1 MLLFPG
7 GLFHSSHLRGCP
19 FLPAVS
25 LKGVPIRAYFH
36 KPLLRKVGLAF
47 KLQPFMSWSPMWA
60 DSEGRPPPLSR
71 SGQTPGGCSV
81 IEQWSLFGCLSR
93 AWCALLVPT
102 QLSVLS
108 FCPLLHH
115 LGLGLNFFS
124 ETQFLRQKPRVPLR
138 LHLTAVAPGLAPQT
152 FNVPFHRLWGV
163 PARKAHFLYDSLF
176 HGVTLFGLE
185 CHANSLHTWWKDSGA
200 ENLNQWGLFISEHQ

>member
-1 MLLFPG
+1 MTMLK
-7 GLFHSSHLRGCP
+7 SIKSYKIKRQ
-19 FLPAVS
+19 LPKNPKNLHEIKRFFRTYS
-25 LKGVPIRAYFH
+25 LKQYYSQEHSGTTMTGQSHGVMGFAC
-36 KPLLRKVGLAF
+36 KGLNLVL
-47 KLQPFMSWSPMWA
+47 KCLQI
-60 DSEGRPPPLSR
+60 D
-71 SGQTPGGCSV
+71 
-81 IEQWSLFGCLSR
+81 
-93 AWCALLVPT
+93 LLVPT
-102 QLSVLS
+102 QLSFLS

-163 PARKAHFLYDSLF
+163 PARKVHFLYDSLF